1 MTDNEKPLADVL
13 AQSYDEEWSWTRNCN
28 PGLFQHM
35 HALGVIAANYN
46 RLEDDLRLLICIFLG
61 GGHRKLLK
69 ADVYL
74 LEQLNNAERAG
85 LLEQF
90 YKAKLNGTELADRLD
105 WFVFGYRTC
114 AENRNMLMHSIPHG
128 SAPNALQEI
137 PALDLRKEK
146 VITKKSHRSPFH
158 FAGAKGFAAGR

>member
-1 MTDNEKPLADVL
+1 MTDNEKPLL
-13 AQSYDEEWSWTRNCN
+13 MCLRSLTTRNGRGRAITIPDCSN
-28 PGLFQHM
+28 
-35 HALGVIAANYN
+35 GVIAANYN

-128 SAPNALQEI
+128 SSECAPRSSGSRPEKRESHHEKI
-137 PALDLRKEK
+137 PSISFSFRW
-146 VITKKSHRSPFH
+146 S
-158 FAGAKGFAAGR
+158 